1 MRARGTASGVNVA
14 GTTQLQD
21 FDHRLRA
28 ITNRCRVTINLLSS
42 LRMSAR
48 KPNNRS
54 GSSSLFESHSHGN
67 LNRCVFQISPEQ
79 WERCGFRCC
88 IDTVEQTPFK
98 NGKYPDPPSILF
110 SRGLTADSR
119 GVASDWLSW
128 MQKLAA
134 ASSGGLGSCSEI
146 LCFSA
151 CFLSGGPCFLAC
163 HQSMIR
169 NRVLR
174 VVDQMNTEFLAPMQ
188 AFAKLFH
195 CISTVRAGK
204 HSANVKASW
213 LAIGLT
219 EDEIAKMKAE
229 PDTLSTDTTSCSC
242 CGGSG
247 GV

>member
-1 MRARGTASGVNVA
+1 
-14 GTTQLQD
+14 
-21 FDHRLRA
+21 
-28 ITNRCRVTINLLSS
+28 
-42 LRMSAR
+42 MSAR
-48 KPNNRS
+48 KPQNRT
-54 GSSSLFESHSHGN
+54 GTASLFESHSHGN
-67 LNRCVFQISPEQ
+67 LNRFVFQISPEQ

-88 IDTVEQTPFK
+88 IDPFEQPPFK
-98 NGKYPDPPSILF
+98 NGKFPDPPSILF
-110 SRGLTADSR
+110 SRGLSTD
-119 GVASDWLSW
+119 DWLTW

-146 LCFSA
+146 LCFGA
-151 CFLSGGPCFLAC
+151 CFFVGGPCFVMC
-163 HQSMIR
+163 HESMIR

-174 VVDQMNTEFLAPMQ
+174 VVDQMNKEFLAPMQ

-195 CISTVRAGK
+195 CIRTVRAGK

-219 EDEIAKMKAE
+219 EDEIAKMQAE
-229 PDTLSTDTTSCSC
+229 PDTSLTETAWCSC